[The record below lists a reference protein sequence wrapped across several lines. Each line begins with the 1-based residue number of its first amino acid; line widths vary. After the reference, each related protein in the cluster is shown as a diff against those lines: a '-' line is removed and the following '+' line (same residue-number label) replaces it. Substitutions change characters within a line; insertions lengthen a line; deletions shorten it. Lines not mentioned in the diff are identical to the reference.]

1 LGRQPFIP
9 WKIAALSRDPAA
21 MMVKVERHPSRGLVV
36 ASYGSERGQP
46 VLLQSAENFADEA
59 AAQERRAPRA
69 QTGYGALVFSLVAAA
84 FWVGAAAAYLL
95 GFYKPAG
102 LAAMTPQELAVI
114 AIATFAPPMLFVSIA
129 WSFMRGHAMN
139 TAAQAL
145 AEATD
150 RLFSADETASRTA
163 ARLGRAVRR
172 ELDALNAGLDGAFA
186 RLRALETV
194 LENQIAALDE
204 AGARADVR
212 AEAVAARLSQ
222 ERERIDSVAGALS
235 DSASRASEVV
245 AGRVAQLKATIETA
259 EGTLRTAGQSL
270 DAQAS
275 NFRIAAEAAA
285 QAPHAAAV
293 EIDRQ
298 AKQIESVSDAA
309 MARSEFVLGRHEK
322 HRLAMNELLGRLKD
336 ESATFESALSTQRDA
351 LEQAIQALYTQ
362 SDKFGNLAGD
372 TERQIETI
380 MANGVA
386 RATQLTQSYSREAER
401 MKETSDAANAT
412 LSRLVHAL
420 HDAGA
425 GAQTLIGE
433 TASETKAHAKA
444 LVGEAMAECE
454 RLLRAAGQLASE
466 TAQIKDSLAQAVSEV
481 EKHLLILPGVAQ
493 QEAARVREMVR
504 SETEEILDLSARTL
518 STIHTRRAAHTGQRH
533 PQTEQ
538 VVQENGHDGLLGM
551 ARKLTQRSKR
561 KDEGKSW
568 DMSTLIANVET
579 NEQRSKELRPV
590 AAAALGAL
598 QAALADMAVDLE
610 AISEISPGDDDWRR
624 YLAGDRSVFARRLA
638 DAIDDTT
645 VNRIATLNRE
655 NAHFREAANTYI
667 NEFEGMLS
675 RAREGDG
682 GGLLASSLL
691 SADTGKIYLALAYA
705 LGRLS

>member
-1 LGRQPFIP
+1 
-9 WKIAALSRDPAA
+9 
-21 MMVKVERHPSRGLVV
+21 V

-46 VLLQSAENFADEA
+46 VLLQSAENFTDEA
-59 AAQERRAPRA
+59 AAQERRTTRA
-69 QTGYGALVFSLVAAA
+69 SSGIGALIFALVAAA

-102 LAAMTPQELAVI
+102 LAAMSPQELAVI
-114 AIATFAPPMLFVSIA
+114 FFATFAPPFLFISIA
-129 WSFMRGHAMN
+129 WAFMRGHAMN
-139 TAAQAL
+139 AAAQAL

-212 AEAVAARLSQ
+212 AEAVAARLSA
-222 ERERIDSVAGALS
+222 ERERIDGVAGTLT
-235 DSASRASEVV
+235 DTASRASEVV

-259 EGTLRTAGQSL
+259 EGTLRSAGQSL
-270 DAQAS
+270 DSQAS

-309 MARSEFVLGRHEK
+309 MARSEFLLGRHEK

-336 ESATFESALSTQRDA
+336 ESASFEAALSTQRGA

-362 SDKFGNLAGD
+362 ADKFGNLAGD

-401 MKETSDAANAT
+401 MKETSEAANAT

-433 TASETKAHAKA
+433 TASETKANAKA

-466 TAQIKDSLAQAVSEV
+466 TSQIKDSLAQAVAEV

-493 QEAARVREMVR
+493 QEAMRVREMVR

-533 PQTEQ
+533 APNEQ
-538 VVQENGHDGLLGM
+538 AAAPENGNDGLLGM

-561 KDEGKSW
+561 KDGSEGKSW

-610 AISEISPGDDDWRR
+610 AISEIGPGDDDWRR
-624 YLAGDRSVFARRLA
+624 F
-638 DAIDDTT
+638 
-645 VNRIATLNRE
+645 
-655 NAHFREAANTYI
+655 
-667 NEFEGMLS
+667 
-675 RAREGDG
+675 
-682 GGLLASSLL
+682 
-691 SADTGKIYLALAYA
+691 
-705 LGRLS
+705 

>member
-1 LGRQPFIP
+1 
-9 WKIAALSRDPAA
+9 
-21 MMVKVERHPSRGLVV
+21 MMVKVIRHLSRGSVV
-36 ASYGSERGQP
+36 ASYGPERGQP
-46 VLLQSAENFADEA
+46 VLLQSAGNFAEETVA
-59 AAQERRAPRA
+59 EERRARRA
-69 QTGYGALVFSLVAAA
+69 SSGIGALVFALVTAA
-84 FWVGAAAAYLL
+84 FWMGAAAAYLW
-95 GFYKPAG
+95 GFYGRAG
-102 LAAMTPQELAVI
+102 LTAMSVQEI
-114 AIATFAPPMLFVSIA
+114 ALVVFATFAPPLLFISIA
-129 WSFMRGHAMN
+129 WAFMRGHAMN
-139 TAAQAL
+139 VAAQAL

-212 AEAVAARLSQ
+212 AESVAARLGQ
-222 ERERIDSVAGALS
+222 ERERLDSVAGALS

-245 AGRVAQLKATIETA
+245 AGRVAQLKSTIETA

-270 DAQAS
+270 DTQSA

-309 MARSEFVLGRHEK
+309 MARSEFILGRHEK

-336 ESATFESALSTQRDA
+336 ESATFEAALSTQRGA
-351 LEQAIQALYTQ
+351 MEQAIQALYAQ

-372 TERQIETI
+372 TERQIESI
-380 MANGVA
+380 MANGVS

-433 TASETKAHAKA
+433 TASETKANAKA

-466 TAQIKDSLAQAVSEV
+466 TTQIKNGLAQAVAEV
-481 EKHLLILPGVAQ
+481 EKHLLMLPGVAQ
-493 QEAARVREMVR
+493 QEAARVRDMVR

-518 STIHTRRAAHTGQRH
+518 STIHSRRAAQTGQRH

-551 ARKLTQRSKR
+551 ARKLTQRPKR
-561 KDEGKSW
+561 KEGEGKSW

-610 AISEISPGDDDWRR
+610 AIAEFGPGDDDWRR

-638 DAIDDTT
+638 NAIDDTT

-667 NEFEGMLS
+667 TEFEGMLM

>member
-1 LGRQPFIP
+1 
-9 WKIAALSRDPAA
+9 
-21 MMVKVERHPSRGLVV
+21 M

-322 HRLAMNELLGRLKD
+322 LRLAMNELLGRLKD

-481 EKHLLILPGVAQ
+481 EKHLLILPGVA
-493 QEAARVREMVR
+493 
-504 SETEEILDLSARTL
+504 
-518 STIHTRRAAHTGQRH
+518 
-533 PQTEQ
+533 
-538 VVQENGHDGLLGM
+538 
-551 ARKLTQRSKR
+551 
-561 KDEGKSW
+561 
-568 DMSTLIANVET
+568 
-579 NEQRSKELRPV
+579 
-590 AAAALGAL
+590 
-598 QAALADMAVDLE
+598 
-610 AISEISPGDDDWRR
+610 
-624 YLAGDRSVFARRLA
+624 
-638 DAIDDTT
+638 
-645 VNRIATLNRE
+645 
-655 NAHFREAANTYI
+655 
-667 NEFEGMLS
+667 
-675 RAREGDG
+675 
-682 GGLLASSLL
+682 
-691 SADTGKIYLALAYA
+691 
-705 LGRLS
+705 

>member
-1 LGRQPFIP
+1 
-9 WKIAALSRDPAA
+9 
-21 MMVKVERHPSRGLVV
+21 
-36 ASYGSERGQP
+36 
-46 VLLQSAENFADEA
+46 
-59 AAQERRAPRA
+59 
-69 QTGYGALVFSLVAAA
+69 
-84 FWVGAAAAYLL
+84 
-95 GFYKPAG
+95 
-102 LAAMTPQELAVI
+102 
-114 AIATFAPPMLFVSIA
+114 
-129 WSFMRGHAMN
+129 
-139 TAAQAL
+139 
-145 AEATD
+145 
-150 RLFSADETASRTA
+150 
-163 ARLGRAVRR
+163 
-172 ELDALNAGLDGAFA
+172 LNAGLDGAFA

-212 AEAVAARLSQ
+212 AEAVAARLGQ

-259 EGTLRTAGQSL
+259 EGTLRSAGQSL
-270 DAQAS
+270 DSQAS

-336 ESATFESALSTQRDA
+336 ESTTFEAALFTQRSA

-433 TASETKAHAKA
+433 TASETKANAKA

-466 TAQIKDSLAQAVSEV
+466 TSQIKDSLAQAVAEV

-493 QEAARVREMVR
+493 QEAMRVREMVR

-533 PQTEQ
+533 APNEQ
-538 VVQENGHDGLLGM
+538 PTPPENGSDGLLGM

-561 KDEGKSW
+561 RDGGEGKSW

-610 AISEISPGDDDWRR
+610 AISEIGPGDEDWRR

-655 NAHFREAANTYI
+655 NAHFREAANSYI
-667 NEFEGMLS
+667 TDFEGMLS

-691 SADTGKIYLALAYA
+691 SADTGKIYLTLAYA

>member
-1 LGRQPFIP
+1 
-9 WKIAALSRDPAA
+9 
-21 MMVKVERHPSRGLVV
+21 V

-46 VLLQSAENFADEA
+46 VLLQSAENFTEETV
-59 AAQERRAPRA
+59 AQERRVPRA
-69 QTGYGALVFSLVAAA
+69 RPGYGALIFALVVAA

-102 LAAMTPQELAVI
+102 LALMSPQELAVI
-114 AIATFAPPMLFVSIA
+114 ASATFAPPLLFVAIA
-129 WSFMRGHAMN
+129 WAFMRGHAMN
-139 TAAQAL
+139 AAAQAL

-212 AEAVAARLSQ
+212 AEAVAARLSA
-222 ERERIDSVAGALS
+222 ERERIDGVAGTLT
-235 DSASRASEVV
+235 DTASRASEVV

-270 DAQAS
+270 DSQAA

-309 MARSEFVLGRHEK
+309 MARSEFILGRHEK
-322 HRLAMNELLGRLKD
+322 HRLAMNELLSRLKD
-336 ESATFESALSTQRDA
+336 ESASFEAALAEQRGA
-351 LEQAIQALYTQ
+351 LDKAIQALYQQ
-362 SDKFGNLAGD
+362 SEKFGNLAGD

-386 RATQLTQSYSREAER
+386 RATQLTQSYNREAER

-412 LSRLVHAL
+412 LSRLVHSL

-433 TASETKAHAKA
+433 TASEAKAHAKA

-466 TAQIKDSLAQAVSEV
+466 TSQIKDSLAQAVAEV
-481 EKHLLILPGVAQ
+481 EKHLLTLPSLAQ
-493 QEAARVREMVR
+493 QEAARVRDMVR
-504 SETEEILDLSARTL
+504 SETEEILDISARTL
-518 STIHTRRAAHTGQRH
+518 STIHTRRAAQIGVRQ
-533 PQTEQ
+533 PQQPDQAAPEA
-538 VVQENGHDGLLGM
+538 NGDGLLGM

-561 KDEGKSW
+561 KEGSGDKAW

-579 NEQRSKELRPV
+579 NEQRSRELKPV

-598 QAALADMAVDLE
+598 QAALADMALDLE
-610 AISEISPGDDDWRR
+610 AIGDAAPGDEEWRR

-638 DAIDDTT
+638 SAIDDTT

-655 NAHFREAANTYI
+655 SAHFREAANTYI
-667 NEFEGMLS
+667 NEFESLLE
-675 RAREGDG
+675 RARQGDG

-705 LGRLS
+705 LGRL